1 MSARDASKYLSL
13 SEAIETVKAELL
25 LANENARKARNE
37 LFVLKEC
44 EIELMLEFE
53 PKVGAEFNL
62 GVFKVSTGA
71 GVKGGH
77 KVTVR
82 FEPKDK
88 DLYAYAHRDSGPILG
103 RRKLKIGSVDDNPV

>member
-13 SEAIETVKAELL
+13 SEAIDAVKVELL
-25 LANENARKARNE
+25 KADTKARNFDDA

-53 PKVGAEFNL
+53 PKVGAEFSL
-62 GVFKVSTGA
+62 GVFKVSAGA

-82 FEPKDK
+82 FAPWRETRAIANTD
-88 DLYAYAHRDSGPILG
+88 PIPGLE
-103 RRKLKIGSVDDNPV
+103 RGSINI